1 MSSNTPGRFKQV
13 QGFTLIELLMVIVIL
28 GILSAFVMPAFANF
42 GKSATV
48 AVLQG
53 VAGAL
58 KTATAQVHLQQ
69 IMAQDMGDEASAG
82 ISLYGTWV
90 QTSYGFPD
98 GSAGD
103 TLALLDMDASVKTA
117 PYSGSCTENALC
129 VNSRAASSGYPGLTL
144 PSADGRV
151 VIFYPQGYSRLD
163 QCFAYYWFSH
173 KATIPPVIN
182 VINTGC

>member
-1 MSSNTPGRFKQV
+1 MSRTTHSQFKRL

-28 GILSAFVMPAFANF
+28 GILSAFVMPAFATL

-48 AVLQG
+48 SVLQG

-69 IMAQDMGDEASAG
+69 IMAQDLGDEPSAG
-82 ISLYGTWV
+82 INLYGTWV

-103 TLALLDMDASVKTA
+103 TLALLDMDASIKGA
-117 PYSGSCTENALC
+117 PYGGDCSENSLC
-129 VNSRAASSGYPGLTL
+129 VNSRTAASGYPGLTL
-144 PSADGRV
+144 PSTNGRV
-151 VIFYPQGYSRLD
+151 VIFYPQGYSRFD
-163 QCFAYYWFSH
+163 QCYAYYWFSH
-173 KATIPPVIN
+173 QLNTPPVID
-182 VINTGC
+182 VISAGC

>member
-1 MSSNTPGRFKQV
+1 MSSNTPNRFKRV

-28 GILSAFVMPAFANF
+28 GILPAFVMPAFANF

-53 VAGAL
+53 VAGAV

-69 IMAQDMGDEASAG
+69 IMAQDMSDETSAG

-90 QTSYGFPD
+90 QTSFGFPN

-103 TLALLDMDASVKTA
+103 TLALLDMDASIKGV
-117 PYSGSCTENALC
+117 PYSGDCTENSLC
-129 VNSRAASSGYPGLTL
+129 VNSRTASSGYPDLIL
-144 PSADGRV
+144 PSTNGRI
-151 VIFYPQGYSRLD
+151 VIFYPQGYSRFD
-163 QCFAYYWFSH
+163 KCFAYYWFSH
-173 KATIPPVIN
+173 EVSTPPLIDVID
-182 VINTGC
+182 TGC